1 LYTPE
6 YNTKC
11 DKCDA
16 PGITVIT
23 YYDKLMRK
31 LFVGNY
37 CKEHEF
43 PATAGVMKDKSFEL
57 LRINRNVRVPKS
69 LIPKMEN

>member
-1 LYTPE
+1 
-6 YNTKC
+6 
-11 DKCDA
+11 
-16 PGITVIT
+16 
-23 YYDKLMRK
+23 MRK

-43 PATAGVMKDKSFEL
+43 PATAGIMKDKGYEL